1 MSFFY
6 LGNNFLEKLIC
17 YLKIFFQVCYGYMK
31 NVSQPFFALSF
42 LPMYCV
48 SQKRFFGPIF
58 KLEKVDLYTGKYG
71 T

>member
-1 MSFFY
+1 
-6 LGNNFLEKLIC
+6 
-17 YLKIFFQVCYGYMK
+17 MK